1 MTPYAVG
8 VTGVPAALGA
18 AVCVRCNIDSCHVL
32 CRGLTSETGQNNCFL
47 NVIIQ
52 SLWHLASFREALL
65 GTDPAA
71 VPAPG
76 APPAD
81 ARVLTA
87 LRNIFRA
94 FQQVCHGTAC
104 SVGPV
109 GMSCRAAQHLP
120 GLAEGQQVRLTGLSP
135 FS

>member
-1 MTPYAVG
+1 MDALCARNRQYDRWALHAWRKPGTASDTAVLS
-8 VTGVPAALGA
+8 VV
-18 AVCVRCNIDSCHVL
+18 H
-32 CRGLTSETGQNNCFL
+32 RGLTSETGQNNCFL

-65 GTDPAA
+65 GCDPAA

-94 FQQVCHGTAC
+94 FQQVRVNAAGGCTEAC
-104 SVGPV
+104 RQNG
-109 GMSCRAAQHLP
+109 
-120 GLAEGQQVRLTGLSP
+120 
-135 FS
+135 

>member
-1 MTPYAVG
+1 VALTQLPSVG
-8 VTGVPAALGA
+8 A
-18 AVCVRCNIDSCHVL
+18 H
-32 CRGLTSETGQNNCFL
+32 RGLTSETGQNNCFL

-65 GTDPAA
+65 GCDPAT

-94 FQQVCHGTAC
+94 FQQVRMRC
-104 SVGPV
+104 
-109 GMSCRAAQHLP
+109 AQHCTKNDMSEQRRGCLVK
-120 GLAEGQQVRLTGLSP
+120 Q
-135 FS
+135 

>member
-1 MTPYAVG
+1 MDQVIADATACASHDSTYR
-8 VTGVPAALGA
+8 PAS
-18 AVCVRCNIDSCHVL
+18 R
-32 CRGLTSETGQNNCFL
+32 RGLTSETGQNNCFL

-65 GTDPAA
+65 GSDPAA

-94 FQQVCHGTAC
+94 FQQV
-104 SVGPV
+104 PWFQQ
-109 GMSCRAAQHLP
+109 MSFGRVLGCTLIAIN
-120 GLAEGQQVRLTGLSP
+120 
-135 FS
+135 